1 MGLTFI
7 NKTRVGISNPFFI
20 FAVNKQNMVHDLST
34 QTGRNEY
41 AESKAE
47 RKARLDQE
55 IGLLSF
61 TATKSKKYLLIPIGK
76 INFSFKR
83 RKNTLYIGDVKF
95 FHDENMTMD
104 EPTFKEVMK
113 SMKKNKTDI
122 LTNGT
127 EFFTRTGEREITR
140 ISHPY
145 FYSLLD
151 MDDEIK
157 TKIKHLRFG

>member
-1 MGLTFI
+1 M
-7 NKTRVGISNPFFI
+7 K
-20 FAVNKQNMVHDLST
+20 VHELST
-34 QTGRNEY
+34 QAGRNEY

-76 INFSFKR
+76 LRFSFKR
-83 RKNTLYIGDVKF
+83 RKNMLYVGDVTF
-95 FHDENMTMD
+95 FHNENMTMD
-104 EPTFKEVMK
+104 EPTFKSVMK
-113 SMKKNKTDI
+113 SMKTNKTDI

-140 ISHPY
+140 ISHPF
-145 FYSLLD
+145 FYTLLD
-151 MDDEIK
+151 MDNEIK
-157 TKIKHLRFG
+157 SKIHHLRFG

>member
-1 MGLTFI
+1 M
-7 NKTRVGISNPFFI
+7 K
-20 FAVNKQNMVHDLST
+20 
-34 QTGRNEY
+34 NEVI
-41 AESKAE
+41 EKL
-47 RKARLDQE
+47 RQE

-61 TATKSKKYLLIPIGK
+61 TATKSKNYLLIPIGN

-83 RKNTLYIGDVKF
+83 RKNRLYVGDVTF
-95 FHDENMTMD
+95 FHNENMTMD

-140 ISHPY
+140 ISHPF
-145 FYSLLD
+145 FYTLLD
-151 MDDEIK
+151 MDEEIK
-157 TKIKHLRFG
+157 SKIKQLRFG

>member
-1 MGLTFI
+1 
-7 NKTRVGISNPFFI
+7 
-20 FAVNKQNMVHDLST
+20 MVHDLST
-34 QTGRNEY
+34 QTSRNEY

-95 FHDENMTMD
+95 FPDEDMTMD

-145 FYSLLD
+145 LYSLLD